1 MDWMNSSWFWWGLA
15 LALFALEAVMPGT
28 FMLWLGIAA
37 IGTGIVHLL
46 VPGLDPTM
54 QWIAFA
60 ILSLLAV
67 AVGWRYRQSHTPTPS
82 DQPLLNRRAEQL
94 IGRVYPLDTAIV
106 DGRGR
111 LKIGDAFWMVSG
123 PDLAAGTRVRVI
135 GVDGMELRI
144 DPAG

>member
-1 MDWMNSSWFWWGLA
+1 MDWMNSNWFWWGLA

-37 IGTGIVHLL
+37 IGTAIVHVVL
-46 VPGLDPTM
+46 PGLDPTM
-54 QWIAFA
+54 QWISFA

-67 AVGWRYRQSHTPTPS
+67 AAGWRYRQSHTPTPS